1 MKIRKAVITA
11 ANPAQRSLPLQT
23 FVDRDGAQRSA
34 LAILIAEVVS
44 AGVDE
49 VAVVIHP
56 GDEPAYSEAAGPERD
71 RLQFVPQPAALGY
84 GHAISLA
91 SGFSEGEPVLHL
103 ICDHLYITDEARS
116 CAKQLVDAAES
127 ESCALSAVQP
137 LRESKITRYG
147 IVGADPVPG
156 QHGLYEIR
164 RVREKPTPTEAEQGL
179 LVPGLRAGHYL
190 GFMGIHVLTPGVFEI
205 LDRTIRAAR
214 PSERIELSPA
224 LNELASKEKYL
235 ALEANGIRYD
245 VGARYGMLI
254 AQLALALD
262 GDDREEVLTQLVE
275 LLAVRSST
283 RRNESA

>member
-23 FVDRDGAQRSA
+23 FVDRDGTQRSA

-71 RLQFVPQPAALGY
+71 RIQFVPQPAALGY

-91 SGFSEGEPVLHL
+91 AGFSEGEPVLHL
-103 ICDHLYITDEARS
+103 ICDHLYITDETRS
-116 CAKQLVDAAES
+116 CAKQLVDTAEL
-127 ESCALSAVQP
+127 ESCAVSAVQP

-147 IVGADPVPG
+147 IVGADPVPDNRALRNPTSPRKTDADG
-156 QHGLYEIR
+156 SRTRASRPRAQSRSLSGIHGHAR
-164 RVREKPTPTEAEQGL
+164 PDAGRVRDLGTDDPRRA
-179 LVPGLRAGHYL
+179 VLRTNRA
-190 GFMGIHVLTPGVFEI
+190 LTSAQ
-205 LDRTIRAAR
+205 RARLERKIPRAR
-214 PSERIELSPA
+214 GQRDSLR
-224 LNELASKEKYL
+224 
-235 ALEANGIRYD
+235 R
-245 VGARYGMLI
+245 GARYGMLI

-275 LLAVRSST
+275 LLAVRSSI
-283 RRNESA
+283 RRNENE